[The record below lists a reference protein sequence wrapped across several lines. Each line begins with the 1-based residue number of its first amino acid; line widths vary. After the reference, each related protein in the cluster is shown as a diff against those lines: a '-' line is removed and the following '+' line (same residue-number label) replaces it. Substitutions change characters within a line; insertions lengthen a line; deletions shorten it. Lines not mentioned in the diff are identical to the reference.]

1 MILSMLKGFH
11 FSSLYTF
18 YFVFFYKLKIYIS
31 RRRLKD
37 DLRMMV
43 YSAHAAHHQGLL
55 VFVVEIA
62 TVGKDSLGQ
71 QFLCIILMFQRE
83 SSIIVSLSNV
93 RFLNSILIK
102 FVYMQQV
109 MHILSLGQC
118 STLVSDARF
127 LDIDAHQGSI
137 AIRQCSTRFR
147 NAFL

>member
-71 QFLCIILMFQRE
+71 QFLYIILMFQRE
-83 SSIIVSLSNV
+83 SSITVSLSNV
-93 RFLNSILIK
+93 RFMNSHFDKVCLHAASYAYFK
-102 FVYMQQV
+102 SWAVF
-109 MHILSLGQC
+109 HSSEWC
-118 STLVSDARF
+118 SF
-127 LDIDAHQGSI
+127 FGH
-137 AIRQCSTRFR
+137 
-147 NAFL
+147 